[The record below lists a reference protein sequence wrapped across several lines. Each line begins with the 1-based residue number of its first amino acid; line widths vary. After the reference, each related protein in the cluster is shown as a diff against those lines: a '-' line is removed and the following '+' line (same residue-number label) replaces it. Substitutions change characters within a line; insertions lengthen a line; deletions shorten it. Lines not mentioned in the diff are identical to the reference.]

1 MCNSST
7 TPYKLFWI
15 CFTKCLLWVAYYQNR
30 NTIIII
36 ETYDY
41 TLKYTPL
48 MRIKTKICVSRW
60 KKYTINNSMKA
71 CILSVHLC
79 CLSFV
84 SEFPDYQFLTSD
96 SETAWD
102 VNTRLS
108 LQQEWECRCF
118 DSKSPFSSMK
128 RHHVFTFWRD
138 HCMKHNYESKTE
150 STQSHWLWVW
160 DERVRNSVSYLYA

>member
-84 SEFPDYQFLTSD
+84 RECPDSEFLTSD

-102 VNTRLS
+102 DRLFKKV
-108 LQQEWECRCF
+108 CRTMKGCSKNFAMKCF
-118 DSKSPFSSMK
+118 
-128 RHHVFTFWRD
+128 VF
-138 HCMKHNYESKTE
+138 
-150 STQSHWLWVW
+150 LWCTC
-160 DERVRNSVSYLYA
+160 SALLL